1 MNYYRARCKLS
12 GVDVGKRIK
21 KLREK
26 RGLSQAKLAEAVGV
40 AKATV
45 LRIEAGK
52 QNPSA
57 KVLKGVAK
65 ELNVSADYL
74 LGLRIPAEEI
84 PAEILKLCQLA
95 VDAGYY
101 FGGFKDFLEWA
112 VRTRRRLERL
122 HGESGTPSKALFE
135 GLNQPERDE
144 VYANVGEL
152 SEFPRRFEGL
162 TKEQRRILR
171 KEAIEILKALE
182 AFEGP
187 GG

>member
-1 MNYYRARCKLS
+1 M
-12 GVDVGKRIK
+12 DIGKRIK
-21 KLREK
+21 TLRGK
-26 RGLSQAKLAEAVGV
+26 RGLSQVKLATAVGV
-40 AKATV
+40 AKATI

-57 KVLKGVAK
+57 KLLGSIAK

-74 LGLRIPAEEI
+74 LGLKVTAEEI

-122 HGESGTPSKALFE
+122 HGESGTPSKGLFE
-135 GLNQPERDE
+135 GFNQLEDGG
-144 VYANVGEL
+144 VYASVAEL
-152 SEFPRRFEGL
+152 DKIPRRFEAL

-182 AFEGP
+182 VL

>member
-1 MNYYRARCKLS
+1 M
-12 GVDVGKRIK
+12 DIGKRIK
-21 KLREK
+21 TLRDE
-26 RGLSQAKLAEAVGV
+26 RGLSQVKLASAVGV
-40 AKATV
+40 AKATI

-57 KVLKGVAK
+57 KLLGRIAK

-74 LGLRIPAEEI
+74 LGLKVTAEEI
-84 PAEILKLCQLA
+84 PAEILKVCKLA

-101 FGGFKDFLEWA
+101 FRGFKDFLEWA

-122 HGESGTPSKALFE
+122 HGESGTPSKELFE
-135 GLNQPERDE
+135 GFNQLYDGG
-144 VYANVGEL
+144 VYASVGEL
-152 SEFPRRFEGL
+152 GKIPRRFEAL

-182 AFEGP
+182 VLEG
-187 GG
+187 

>member
-1 MNYYRARCKLS
+1 M
-12 GVDVGKRIK
+12 DTGKRIK
-21 KLREK
+21 TLREK
-26 RGLSQAKLAEAVGV
+26 RGLSQVKLANSVGV
-40 AKATV
+40 AKATI

-57 KVLKGVAK
+57 KLLGRIAK

-74 LGLRIPAEEI
+74 LGLKITAEEI
-84 PAEILKLCQLA
+84 PAEILKLCRLA

-101 FGGFKDFLEWA
+101 FRGFKDFLEWA
-112 VRTRRRLERL
+112 VRTRKRLERL

-135 GLNQPERDE
+135 GVNQPEREE

-182 AFEGP
+182 ALEGP